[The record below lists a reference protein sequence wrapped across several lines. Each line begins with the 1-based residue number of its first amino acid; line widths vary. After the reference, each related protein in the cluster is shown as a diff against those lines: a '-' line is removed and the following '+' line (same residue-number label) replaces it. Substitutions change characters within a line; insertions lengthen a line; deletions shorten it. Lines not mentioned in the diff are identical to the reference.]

1 MFQRKSTRLYREI
14 NYFDVIYCFIM
25 QVDAVYHEGIVR
37 LSTNCANE
45 AAKRKVKVYLE
56 ISDGRMASDEKV
68 KLNYVL
74 LMRF

>member
-1 MFQRKSTRLYREI
+1 
-14 NYFDVIYCFIM
+14 M

-68 KLNYVL
+68 KLNYAL

>member
-1 MFQRKSTRLYREI
+1 MLFTVL
-14 NYFDVIYCFIM
+14 V

-68 KLNYVL
+68 RLNSAFFE
-74 LMRF
+74 RF